1 LEIILKKDLKNIS
14 ALRELG
20 YWYIRQGDTNSAL
33 KQFSEAYQYHPEDPQ
48 ITFELAKLFIL
59 TKQYANAK
67 NLLNAIKT
75 DDLALKQQIKI
86 ASNQIPTAELLAQ
99 ENLEKNTSSHLQIK
113 NNNSHN
119 SRLVPMTQIP
129 EKQLETK
136 LATIETTTQT
146 PVSTSDNHDTLFN
159 RYYSLKKNHPQQAW
173 KILQKILQKY
183 PNDVNALKE
192 AGYTTLNAK
201 DKKNAYLYFKRAYDI
216 TQDPDL
222 AMQLGYISVDL
233 NQKKLAYHYFD
244 LASDTK
250 NEKNKVS
257 AEISKT
263 YLTGNLMKILPE
275 PYYADIYYDPFYFS
289 RFKMVVQP
297 LVIKAGKVINEK
309 YQFKIYLSYQR
320 TTDNRSTVADQLP
333 QIYDDNA
340 SITALGAQINPILDA
355 PLTAFVEAGKA
366 IDIVYQNRSRWRND
380 LRGGL
385 AYYKNWGV
393 EPTYDIHPVFSDHV
407 IGDLYSDMIYFSRY
421 RDIIGSVRLREG
433 IRLFKYETSS
443 IDVYMK
449 GFLVWDTA
457 HQYYN
462 NIIEWGPG
470 IAFTPS
476 NRYNIVFHLEALQGH
491 YIPAGTSPS
500 PNPYNSNYHN
510 NLVLLD
516 CFFRI

>member
-1 LEIILKKDLKNIS
+1 M
-14 ALRELG
+14 
-20 YWYIRQGDTNSAL
+20 
-33 KQFSEAYQYHPEDPQ
+33 
-48 ITFELAKLFIL
+48 
-59 TKQYANAK
+59 
-67 NLLNAIKT
+67 
-75 DDLALKQQIKI
+75 
-86 ASNQIPTAELLAQ
+86 AQ
-99 ENLEKNTSSHLQIK
+99 ESLEKNTVGHLQIK
-113 NNNSHN
+113 NSHSYN
-119 SRLVPMTQIP
+119 ARLVPLTQVSENELEMKLKKLENYL
-129 EKQLETK
+129 EKNTAQTK
-136 LATIETTTQT
+136 T
-146 PVSTSDNHDTLFN
+146 STSNAHNTLWN
-159 RYYSLKKNHPQQAW
+159 QYYSLKKLHPEQAW
-173 KILQKILQKY
+173 KILESLLQKY

-250 NEKNKVS
+250 NEKNKVA

-263 YLTGNLMKILPE
+263 YLTGNLIKILPE

-289 RFKMVVQP
+289 RFKMTVQP
-297 LVIKAGKVINEK
+297 IVIKAGKVINEK

-320 TTDNRSTVADQLP
+320 TTDNRSSFSNQLP

-340 SITALGAQINPILDA
+340 SITALGTRINPISGA
-355 PLTAFVEAGKA
+355 PLTAFIEAGKA
-366 IDIVYQNRSRWRND
+366 IDIVYQSRSRWRND

-433 IRLFKYETSS
+433 IRLFKYETSF